1 MKFPVNCSFNS
12 TIEIF
17 SKLWNFISLFYI
29 FSSFVFPTAHQ
40 IVKQSFSEYSSH
52 GFWVVLT
59 LTFVG
64 ETRAKQQS
72 GEGRWTWLVLASQA
86 QIILRAY
93 VIFTFEFWVGGVA
106 VLSSP
111 NISQDLTTLRQK
123 GNFCTKNYNCTIM
136 LTFLARKL
144 QYLGMFTIQLFWTQ
158 NEICHSVS
166 LKFYE

>member
-1 MKFPVNCSFNS
+1 M
-12 TIEIF
+12 
-17 SKLWNFISLFYI
+17 W
-29 FSSFVFPTAHQ
+29 
-40 IVKQSFSEYSSH
+40 
-52 GFWVVLT
+52 GR
-59 LTFVG
+59 
-64 ETRAKQQS
+64 RAKQS

-144 QYLGMFTIQLFWTQ
+144 QYLGIFTIQLFWILRFATVCNSNFTNKIERLSERARKCQ
-158 NEICHSVS
+158 VYLLCTLTKSS
-166 LKFYE
+166 

>member
-1 MKFPVNCSFNS
+1 M
-12 TIEIF
+12 
-17 SKLWNFISLFYI
+17 W
-29 FSSFVFPTAHQ
+29 
-40 IVKQSFSEYSSH
+40 
-52 GFWVVLT
+52 GR
-59 LTFVG
+59 
-64 ETRAKQQS
+64 RAKQS

-144 QYLGMFTIQLFWTQ
+144 QYLGIFTIQLFWTHKMRFATVCNSNFTNKIERLSERARKCQ
-158 NEICHSVS
+158 VYLLCTLTKSS
-166 LKFYE
+166 

>member
-1 MKFPVNCSFNS
+1 MIFPHFGLNVCSNKRREIWNFLLTVLLTLPLKSS
-12 TIEIF
+12 TR
-17 SKLWNFISLFYI
+17 KLWNFISLFYI
-29 FSSFVFPTAHQ
+29 FFCSSFVFPTAHQ

-111 NISQDLTTLRQK
+111 NISQDLSSTL
-123 GNFCTKNYNCTIM
+123 C
-136 LTFLARKL
+136 
-144 QYLGMFTIQLFWTQ
+144 
-158 NEICHSVS
+158 
-166 LKFYE
+166 